1 MLILT
6 PTQQKIFD
14 YLRTHK
20 TPASAQYLAEYF
32 MISYTTSLQ
41 TLRFWCQK
49 KKPRQLRWGAKS
61 CTRSPS
67 SARLNVICP
76 ECDMPYVNK
85 PRPYK
90 KEWEQQKDRDE
101 KKLRATRERARY
113 HMDKNG
119 TDNNKNGK
127 ADRREGKDIDH
138 IQPLSKGG
146 TNSKSNLRVVKPS
159 TNRSFSRNSDK
170 TVKKNGN
177 S

>member
-1 MLILT
+1 
-6 PTQQKIFD
+6 
-14 YLRTHK
+14 
-20 TPASAQYLAEYF
+20 
-32 MISYTTSLQ
+32 
-41 TLRFWCQK
+41 
-49 KKPRQLRWGAKS
+49 
-61 CTRSPS
+61 
-67 SARLNVICP
+67 
-76 ECDMPYVNK
+76 MPYVNK
-85 PRPYK
+85 SRPYK

-127 ADRREGKDIDH
+127 ADRREGRDIDH